1 LLVLRHGQAESAP
14 PGGDDAER
22 PLTASGR
29 RAAAAQARVVAT
41 QAVDQVLCSPA
52 LRARQTL
59 EALDLD
65 PGVPVNFEP
74 DLFGADVDDLLE
86 QLRQL
91 DDDADDAGGRSA
103 GTVLLVGHNP
113 AVHELVVELAVAGH
127 LSSFR
132 PATLAVLDLDVERW
146 SEAGAGSGRLESLHV
161 PDEQAS

>member
-1 LLVLRHGQAESAP
+1 LLVLRHGQAASAP

-65 PGVPVNFEP
+65 AGVPVNFEP
-74 DLFGADVDDLLE
+74 ELFGAGVEDLLE

-91 DDDADDAGGRSA
+91 DDDADDAGGRPA

-113 AVHELVVELAVAGH
+113 AVHELVVELADAGQ

-132 PATLAVLDLDVERW
+132 PATLAVLDLDVARW
-146 SEAGAGSGRLESLHV
+146 NDVAPGSGRLESLHV